1 MCNQNNCSCGCCPSR
16 YNGPNVNCVGLTTGV
31 TYDAAIQQIS
41 EFICGLDG
49 QDGVG
54 ITSITDNG
62 NGTLTILLTDGT
74 TFTTENYIGTPGPN
88 SLIYRYN
95 FSSNGEGEFSALSG
109 VTNVVDFN
117 LIDSIEISSTSKEG
131 YTLDNHY
138 TDNALNWLEA
148 IEIGSRLQIYSVTD
162 PSNFGIYDVL
172 TNYSGGSIQ
181 LSPVAVNGTLIDG
194 EAYSVS
200 YTNILQELITRSF
213 SCGTGIVYEAGD
225 TLADAIESVADFYCK
240 RVAAIE
246 DDLEAFIPAIS
257 EDLSTLTT
265 TVAVQGE
272 ELAVLQ
278 NDSYNY
284 QIGQYVSAQGGV
296 IFHRWKSV
304 SAFGNP
310 ESGPVENYLV
320 VDINNLSTSMGWGLP
335 VTDVTNSE
343 STWDG
348 NTNTTNIVAAGG
360 VGVYAAYTCSNST
373 ANGKSDWYLPALDEL
388 SLLWHNRWNVSRGI
402 ASASG
407 TAITPSLFWSSTE
420 LDANTAWHFNA
431 YTGTPGTDNKSN
443 VNYVRAVRKFSIS

>member
-1 MCNQNNCSCGCCPSR
+1 M
-16 YNGPNVNCVGLTTGV
+16 LTTPAPFPTPVGCLDPEPCSEV
-31 TYDAAIQQIS
+31 FDAQCVIYTGTELECNGDPVVLTNTPVSQALADIIEYFCAQQIS
-41 EFICGLDG
+41 CTSCITETISCAPLITISPGDSIQDALDKIVKG
-49 QDGVG
+49 MCDLNESV
-54 ITSITDNG
+54 TLL
-62 NGTLTILLTDGT
+62 GTLTNI
-74 TFTTENYIGTPGPN
+74 
-88 SLIYRYN
+88 
-95 FSSNGEGEFSALSG
+95 
-109 VTNVVDFN
+109 
-117 LIDSIEISSTSKEG
+117 
-131 YTLDNHY
+131 
-138 TDNALNWLEA
+138 
-148 IEIGSRLQIYSVTD
+148 
-162 PSNFGIYDVL
+162 
-172 TNYSGGSIQ
+172 IQ
-181 LSPVAVNGTLIDG
+181 
-194 EAYSVS
+194 
-200 YTNILQELITRSF
+200 
-213 SCGTGIVYEAGD
+213 
-225 TLADAIESVADFYCK
+225 
-240 RVAAIE
+240 
-246 DDLEAFIPAIS
+246 

-320 VDINNLSTSMGWGLP
+320 VGINNLSTSMGWGLP
-335 VTDVTNSE
+335 ATDVVNAE

-348 NTNTTNIVAAGG
+348 DTNTTNIVVAGG

-388 SLLWHNRWNVSRGI
+388 SLLWQNRWNVSRGI

-443 VNYVRAVRKFSIS
+443 VNYVRAVRKFSI